1 MNRLSRYEGTPH
13 TLISR
18 AKVEE
23 EWGPGAL
30 RDFARYAY
38 PISDDVWCM
47 WSDDPADWR
56 PVNHSCDPN
65 CWFGGA
71 QSIGNYFQYLPTL
84 SCSEHHRMDVHARRP
99 IARGEPITLEYATFA
114 TEFEAFDCSCGSSGC
129 RGRVALSDLVN
140 GRVLP
145 AYGSRTSAYVAR
157 WVQRHTGDCTT
168 SMLQQ

>member
-1 MNRLSRYEGTPH
+1 ME
-13 TLISR
+13 
-18 AKVEE
+18 A

-47 WSDDPADWR
+47 WSNDPADWR

-71 QSIGNYFQYLPTL
+71 WTVVGESVVLHPNPA
-84 SCSEHHRMDVHARRP
+84 EHHRMDVYARKP

-114 TEFEAFDCSCGSSGC
+114 TDFEAFDCTCGAQGC
-129 RGRVALSDLVN
+129 RGRVAPSDLVS

-145 AYGSRTSAYVAR
+145 AYGTRVSAYVQR
-157 WVQRHTGDCTT
+157 WVHKQSSGPW
-168 SMLQQ
+168 QG